1 MAKPAEG
8 ASNPVNRQPAREIP
22 ETHEPSG
29 PPAADHTDPTPDQIA
44 KDVADDIAGGDTAPE
59 PHHASLAPPE
69 EPATHPS
76 TYLAPED

>member
-1 MAKPAEG
+1 MARPAEG
-8 ASNPVNRQPAREIP
+8 ASIPVDREPAPEGP
-22 ETHEPSG
+22 ETDEPSG